1 MPAEKFVQY
10 DRTNAVMT
18 EKAGATAGGTANANR
33 VPALDSDGRLASTM
47 MPAGFGVDTQ
57 TIEASEALSAG
68 DAVNIHVE
76 SGNLRVR
83 KADAS
88 AAGTAAHGF
97 VAQAYNDGDDAT
109 VYMRGANTNVSGL
122 TPGSTV
128 FLSETAGSLTTT
140 APTTAG
146 SIVQQ
151 VGFAISA
158 TQVEF
163 HAEPPVVLA

>member
-10 DRTNAVMT
+10 DRANAVMK
-18 EKAGATAGGTANANR
+18 EKAGAEAGGSTNAGR
-33 VPALDSDGRLASTM
+33 LPALDSDGRLAQTM

-57 TIEASEALSAG
+57 IIEASEALSAG

-88 AAGTAAHGF
+88 AVGTAANGF
-97 VAQAYNDGDDAT
+97 VLQAFTDGEDAT
-109 VYMRGANTNVSGL
+109 VYMRGANNQVSGL
-122 TPGSTV
+122 TVGDTV
-128 FLSETAGSLTTT
+128 YLSETAGGITTT

-146 SIVQQ
+146 SIVQAL
-151 VGFAISA
+151 GFSVAA
-158 TQVEF
+158 NQVEF
-163 HAEPPVVLA
+163 HAEPPIVLA